1 MSTPPD
7 PLCPCPAP
15 FNLAAHVLR
24 HAQSQPD
31 KIALAVLGLSRSD
44 RWSYDRLARAVFG
57 LAAALRAGACAGRR
71 LLMRLGNTVAFPIT
85 YLGAIAADLVPVP
98 TASQLTASEITR
110 LCEDIAPAL
119 VVAAPDLA
127 LPTRCPVR

>member
-1 MSTPPD
+1 
-7 PLCPCPAP
+7 
-15 FNLAAHVLR
+15 
-24 HAQSQPD
+24 
-31 KIALAVLGLSRSD
+31 
-44 RWSYDRLARAVFG
+44 
-57 LAAALRAGACAGRR
+57 
-71 LLMRLGNTVAFPIT
+71 MRLGNTVAFPIT